1 MAQLRTQGE
10 QRRIKDVAL
19 AFIEDSQTAYHRLSD
34 AIWSYAELPMQETR
48 SSALLADWLEAEGFD
63 VERGVAGM
71 PTAFVA
77 TASNGSGKPAIG
89 ILAEYDALPSL
100 SQAAGRLTHA
110 PLVDGGP
117 GHGCTHNAM
126 GATSVFTAIALKRV
140 LEGEHLDGTIKLF
153 GCPGEETLISRPYMV
168 REGLFEGLDAVL
180 DNHGADVFRPVAGVS
195 YSGMFSFIVT
205 YHGRTAH
212 AAGDP
217 WHGISALH
225 AVELMNHAVNML
237 REHLH
242 YTARVHCVI
251 PEGGRSP
258 NVVPDSASVWY
269 YVRDSDARLAEDFRK
284 VLRCA
289 EGAAIATGCTHE
301 VRTYTGIHQN
311 YGNRALADIMHENV
325 ARVGMPAWSD
335 EDVRFAK
342 TFQKANDLKRNG
354 LHAKHGSVLSRSAKD
369 FTGSG
374 SSDVG
379 EVTLVVPTAT
389 LLFPVLPRDVC
400 GHHWQTVSFS
410 ATPIAHKAITAA
422 TKALTGT
429 GIDLLCE
436 PGRLKSIHEEFARL
450 QKRMPY
456 KSYLP
461 DDATPPIDL
470 NREAMEEVRP
480 QMEPHYVAPDS
491 VDPIVESYAF
501 E

>member
-1 MAQLRTQGE
+1 MAQRKTQSE
-10 QRRIKDVAL
+10 QRRIKGDAQ
-19 AFIEDSQTAYHRLSD
+19 AFADETQTTYHRLSD
-34 AIWSYAELPMQETR
+34 AIWSHAELPMQEFR
-48 SSALLADWLEAEGFD
+48 SSELLAEHLEAEGFD
-63 VERGVAGM
+63 IERGVAGM

-77 TASNGSGKPAIG
+77 TASNGTGDPSIG

-100 SQAAGRLTHA
+100 SQAAGSLTHS
-110 PLVDGGP
+110 PLVDGAP

-126 GATSVFTAIALKRV
+126 GATSAFTAVALKRV
-140 LEGEHLDGTIKLF
+140 LEQEQLDGTIVLF
-153 GCPGEETLISRPYMV
+153 GCPGEEALVSRPYMV
-168 REGLFEGLDAVL
+168 REGVFDGLDAVL

-195 YSGMFSFIVT
+195 YSGMYSFVVT
-205 YHGRTAH
+205 FHGRTAH

-258 NVVPDSASVWY
+258 NVVPDVASVWY
-269 YVRDSDARLAEDFRK
+269 YVRDSDERVAEDFRK

-289 EGAAIATGCTHE
+289 EGAAIATGCTHK

-325 ARVGMPAWSD
+325 AQVGMPVWSE

-342 TFQKANDLKRNG
+342 MFQKVNG
-354 LHAKHGSVLSRSAKD
+354 LKQKGMQVNHGAVLSQSAKD

-379 EVTLVVPTAT
+379 EVTLVAPTAS
-389 LLFPVLPRDVC
+389 LLFPVLPREVC
-400 GHHWQTVSFS
+400 GHHWQTVSLS

-422 TKALTGT
+422 AKALTGT
-429 GIDLLCE
+429 GIDLLCD
-436 PGRLKSIHEEFARL
+436 PDRLKPIRDEFARL

-461 DDATPPIDL
+461 EDATPPIDL
-470 NREAMEEVRP
+470 NREAMAAVRS
-480 QMEPHYVAPDS
+480 QMEPHYVSADAAS
-491 VDPIVESYAF
+491 PIVDSYPSG
-501 E
+501 

>member
-1 MAQLRTQGE
+1 MAQPRTQGE
-10 QRRIKDVAL
+10 RRRIKDDAM
-19 AFIEDSQTAYHRLSD
+19 AFVEEMQATYHRWSD

-48 SSALLADWLEAEGFD
+48 SSALLADGLESEGFD

-77 TASNGSGKPAIG
+77 TASNGTGEPSIG

-100 SQAAGRLTHA
+100 SQASGRLTHA
-110 PLVDGGP
+110 PLVNGAP

-126 GATSVFTAIALKRV
+126 GATSAFTAIALKRV
-140 LEGEHLDGTIKLF
+140 LEQERLDGTIKLF
-153 GCPGEETLISRPYMV
+153 GCPGEEALVSRPYMV
-168 REGLFEGLDAVL
+168 REGVFDGLDAVL

-258 NVVPDSASVWY
+258 NVVPDVASVWY
-269 YVRDSDARLAEDFRK
+269 YVRDSDERVAENFQR

-325 ARVGMPAWSD
+325 AQVGMPLWSE

-342 TFQKANDLKRNG
+342 MFQKVNGLKRKG
-354 LHAKHGSVLSRSAKD
+354 MQAKHGSVLSQSAKD

-379 EVTLVVPTAT
+379 EVTLVAPTAS
-389 LLFPVLPRDVC
+389 LLFPALPREVC

-429 GIDLLCE
+429 GIDLLCD
-436 PGRLKSIHEEFARL
+436 PNRLKPIREEFARL

-461 DDATPPIDL
+461 DDAKPPIDL
-470 NREAMEEVRP
+470 NREAMDSVRP
-480 QMEPHYVAPDS
+480 MMESHYITPDFAS
-491 VDPIVESYAF
+491 PIVDGYAF